1 MGDLI
6 EAKYIRLT
14 KRRPMAPPFH
24 QHIARGKLLG
34 RSCRIGDRVVVYE
47 ITATEPAGDVLIT
60 EETVIHFD

>member
-1 MGDLI
+1 
-6 EAKYIRLT
+6 
-14 KRRPMAPPFH
+14 MAPPFH